1 MPIKFKPE
9 WITQGA
15 DQEMVDFAQK
25 QGQILVDKGVTN
37 TQFRNVYG
45 EIKRIQSTGFDRERS
60 HFYLLQPKMAYAVG
74 RQKEST
80 IKEGLKILE
89 GIIRDS
95 SPLVK
100 NKEQYDNF
108 CNLFESIIAYHKAFG
123 GKD

>member
-15 DQEMVDFAQK
+15 DQEMVDFAAE
-25 QGQILVDKGVTN
+25 KGELLSKKKVTN
-37 TQFRNVYG
+37 SQFRNVYG

-80 IKEGLKILE
+80 IKEGLTILE
-89 GIIRDS
+89 DIIRDS

-100 NKEQYDNF
+100 NNEQYDNF
-108 CNLFESIIAYHKAFG
+108 CNLFESIIAYHKACG